1 MRDSGKKLARRSSHP
16 AGPLPRLPPTLKHLS
31 RSARRPAPA
40 LLLSVALALV
50 PACASSGDTATESKP
65 EPIDGAALDRPKIQP
80 EDPIGKFL
88 ADADNAIYQWCKLAL
103 TARTAAQKNQQ
114 RALEGVLVDRASRRC
129 DELIAELSGGPPINR
144 IRAAAMLGF
153 SRKPEA
159 QSPLL
164 AALSDPYPDVVHNA
178 LLGLAVLGRAD
189 TPLDP
194 ICHAA
199 EFAEDPQTRAQAA
212 FALRSTINAGGSG
225 SCAVGTARRGLA
237 DSEPFVR
244 SQCAL
249 TLGLLGDAESVPAIE
264 GQLQDERP
272 HVQSAAVE
280 ALLLLTERAPSSKGP
295 VGRALVKA
303 WGGADDEKPIK
314 SLAMDALVRI
324 ADVNY
329 GPDLV
334 LWVEWANRLP

>member
-212 FALRSTINAGGSG
+212 FALRSTVNAGGSG

-280 ALLLLTERAPSSKGP
+280 ALLLLTERVPSSKGP

>member
-1 MRDSGKKLARRSSHP
+1 VKPSRPFARHPSPLLFLA
-16 AGPLPRLPPTLKHLS
+16 A
-31 RSARRPAPA
+31 
-40 LLLSVALALV
+40 ALALTS
-50 PACASSGDTATESKP
+50 ACAAS
-65 EPIDGAALDRPKIQP
+65 GAADKRSEPESSAPPERPVIQP

-103 TARTAAQKNQQ
+103 TGSTPAHKNQQ
-114 RALEGVLVDRASRRC
+114 RALEGVLVDRASRRA
-129 DELIAELSGGPPINR
+129 DALIAELSAGPPINR

-153 SRKPEA
+153 SRRSEA

-164 AALSDPYPDVVHNA
+164 SALSDPHPDVVHNA

-189 TPLDP
+189 TPLEA

-199 EFAEDPQTRAQAA
+199 EFSVDPQTRAQAA
-212 FALRSTINAGGSG
+212 FALRSILNNGGAGA
-225 SCAVGTARRGLA
+225 CALGTARRGLA

-249 TLGLLGDAESVPAIE
+249 AVGLLGDRESVPALE
-264 GQLQDERP
+264 AQLRDTLP
-272 HVQSAAVE
+272 HVQSATVE
-280 ALLLLTERAPSSKGP
+280 GLLLLTERNPESKGP

-303 WGGADDEKPIK
+303 WGAADDEQPLKA
-314 SLAMDALVRI
+314 LAMAALVRI

-329 GPDLV
+329 GTDLT
-334 LWVEWANRLP
+334 LWTEWSNRLP

>member
-1 MRDSGKKLARRSSHP
+1 MKHRHLSA
-16 AGPLPRLPPTLKHLS
+16 RLPA
-31 RSARRPAPA
+31 SALFLAA
-40 LLLSVALALV
+40 ALACV
-50 PACASSGDTATESKP
+50 PACATSGAQDVTP
-65 EPIDGAALDRPKIQP
+65 EPVEGAPLERPKIQP

-129 DELIAELSGGPPINR
+129 DELVAELSGGPPINR

-164 AALSDPYPDVVHNA
+164 AALSDPHPDVVHNA

-194 ICHAA
+194 ICNAA

-212 FALRSTINAGGSG
+212 FALRSILNAGGSG
-225 SCAVGTARRGLA
+225 TCAIGTARRGLA

-249 TLGLLGDAESVPAIE
+249 ALGLLGDEESVPAIE
-264 GQLQDERP
+264 GQMLDERP

-280 ALLLLTERAPSSKGP
+280 ALLLMTERNAKTKGP
-295 VGRALVKA
+295 VGRALVKT
-303 WGGADDEKPIK
+303 WGAAEDGKLIK

-329 GPDLV
+329 GTDLV
-334 LWVEWANRLP
+334 LWTEWANRLP

>member
-1 MRDSGKKLARRSSHP
+1 
-16 AGPLPRLPPTLKHLS
+16 LKHS
-31 RSARRPAPA
+31 PARARRPAPTLFLA
-40 LLLSVALALV
+40 VALALV
-50 PACASSGDTATESKP
+50 SACAASGAPGKDSDP
-65 EPIDGAALDRPKIQP
+65 EKNALPERPKIQP

-88 ADADNAIYQWCKLAL
+88 ADADNAIYQWCKFAL
-103 TARTAAQKNQQ
+103 TGRTAAHKNQQ

-129 DELIAELSGGPPINR
+129 DELIAELSSGPPINR

-153 SRKPEA
+153 ARKPEA

-164 AALSDPYPDVVHNA
+164 AALSDPHPDVVHNA

-194 ICHAA
+194 ICHAT

-212 FALRSTINAGGSG
+212 FALRSILNNGGSG
-225 SCAVGTARRGLA
+225 TCALGTARRGLA

-249 TLGLLGDAESVPAIE
+249 VLGLLGDLESVPALE
-264 GQLQDERP
+264 AQLQDELP
-272 HVQSAAVE
+272 HVQSATVE
-280 ALLLLTERAPSSKGP
+280 GLLLMTERKPESKGP
-295 VGRALVKA
+295 VGRALVKT
-303 WGGADDEKPIK
+303 WGAADDDQPIK
-314 SLAMDALVRI
+314 GLAMDALVRI

-329 GPDLV
+329 GTDLI
-334 LWVEWANRLP
+334 LWIEWSNRLP